1 MTRPSD
7 KAGRADG
14 HRAVD
19 AQRDVDAQRAGA
31 SGRAGPAAGSY
42 GRFGEL
48 VERIGIPRH
57 LFWGFVAVLI
67 FMVGD
72 GVEVTYLTRFLTI
85 PSGGGLSG
93 SEAGFATV
101 TVYGVAVLIA
111 SWFSGT
117 LSAIWGPRRVMW
129 LGAAWWVVFEILFLF
144 VAIPTKSAPLIITI
158 YGIRGLAYPLFAF
171 AFLVWAQVTSEERM
185 RGSVAGWFWF
195 AFTGGLPTL
204 GAGVAALAIGPL
216 GFSLYGTMVLSL
228 ILVAAGGLLGSLA
241 VTHPS
246 GTQPIADETVQNPRS
261 LKRLF
266 EGVDILWRD
275 KRTLAGGLVRI
286 VNTAPEYGFFA
297 MFPFTFG
304 PAAPG
309 GGFLTTAQVSELA
322 AIAYGANIAANLFFG
337 IFGDYFGWRRT
348 VTWFGCVG
356 CAISTPLWYFA
367 SMDSRSFAIA
377 ALFGVIYG
385 ILLAGFVPLS
395 ALMPS
400 MVSLNDKGA
409 ALAILNLGAGGAAF
423 IGPSIVT
430 LFYPVGGGGAVAIA
444 FCVMYLI
451 VAVLTRFLKDPSDPA
466 EQKAGPAPELAAQT
480 R

>member
-1 MTRPSD
+1 MTGPRDQAPRTGGQAG
-7 KAGRADG
+7 KAA
-14 HRAVD
+14 AP
-19 AQRDVDAQRAGA
+19 GA
-31 SGRAGPAAGSY
+31 SGHAGNW
-42 GRFGEL
+42 

-72 GVEVTYLTRFLTI
+72 GVEVTYLTRFLTL
-85 PSGGGLSG
+85 PSGGGMSG

-101 TVYGVAVLIA
+101 TVYGVAVLVA

-117 LSAIWGPRRVMW
+117 LPAIWGPRVVMW
-129 LGAAWWVVFEILFLF
+129 LGAAWWVVFEVLFLF
-144 VAIPTKSAPLIITI
+144 VAIPTHSAVVIFVI
-158 YGIRGLAYPLFAF
+158 YGLRGFAYPLFAF
-171 AFLVWAQVTSEERM
+171 SFLVWAQVTSRESM
-185 RGSVAGWFWF
+185 GGSVAGWFWF
-195 AFTGGLPTL
+195 VFTVGLPTL
-204 GAGVAALAIGPL
+204 GSGIAALAIGPL
-216 GFSLYGTMVLSL
+216 GLSLYGALVLSL
-228 ILVAAGGLLGSLA
+228 VLVAIGGAVGSFC
-241 VTHPS
+241 VRDPS
-246 GTQPIADETVQNPRS
+246 GTQPIADETVAHPRS
-261 LKRLF
+261 LRRLL

-297 MFPFTFG
+297 MFPFALG
-304 PAAPG
+304 PSAPG
-309 GGFLTTAQVSELA
+309 GGFLSTSQVAALA

-337 IFGDYFGWRRT
+337 IFGDRFGWRRT

-356 CAISTPLWYFA
+356 CAVATPLWYFA
-367 SMDSRSFAIA
+367 SVGTRSFGVT

-400 MVSLNDKGA
+400 MVPLKDKGA
-409 ALAILNLGAGGAAF
+409 SLAILNLGAGGAAF
-423 IGPSIVT
+423 LGPSVVT
-430 LFYPVGGGGAVAIA
+430 LFYPLGGGATVAIV

-451 VAVLTRFLKDPSDPA
+451 VAVLSVFLKDISDPG
-466 EQKAGPAPELAAQT
+466 ERETERPRKLVAQA